1 MPRVTKYVLAVVL
14 IVSGLVPGRAEPG
27 KEFKELKGLK
37 ELRPIKGVVTAADF
51 ILKDLSGK
59 PVRFSD
65 EFKGKVVLLNFWA
78 TWCPPCRRE
87 MPSMERLYRAYL
99 DDGFVVVAV
108 SIDRAPTGK
117 VEAFVKKLEL
127 SFPVLHD
134 RDERVARLYGIPGV
148 PASYVIGARG
158 RIAYRAAGEY
168 DWFRPA
174 ARSAVEGLL
183 RAGRD

>member
-1 MPRVTKYVLAVVL
+1 
-14 IVSGLVPGRAEPG
+14 
-27 KEFKELKGLK
+27 
-37 ELRPIKGVVTAADF
+37 
-51 ILKDLSGK
+51 
-59 PVRFSD
+59 
-65 EFKGKVVLLNFWA
+65 
-78 TWCPPCRRE
+78 
-87 MPSMERLYRAYL
+87 MERLYRAYL